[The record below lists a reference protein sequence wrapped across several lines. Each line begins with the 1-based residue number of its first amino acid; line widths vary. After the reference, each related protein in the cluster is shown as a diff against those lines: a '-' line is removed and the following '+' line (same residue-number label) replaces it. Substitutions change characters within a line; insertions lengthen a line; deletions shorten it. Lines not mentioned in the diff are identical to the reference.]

1 MAAFDS
7 LSVRFGATGVHL
19 WEVLVKQQLV
29 VGMSAAVGTA
39 LLWATF
45 AFCLQRYQN
54 DNYDEAYGAA
64 AIVLGVVGIFA
75 AFFFFIEGIP
85 RLINPEYYALM
96 ALLPGG

>member
-1 MAAFDS
+1 
-7 LSVRFGATGVHL
+7 VR
-19 WEVLVKQQLV
+19 K
-29 VGMSAAVGTA
+29 
-39 LLWATF
+39 
-45 AFCLQRYQN
+45 YQSKESFYSEG
-54 DNYDEAYGAA
+54 DAYGAA